1 MSGILDNP
9 IYFIFTMITNI
20 SFYETIQADGS
31 SGIEMEEV
39 KKRSYSNRTTH
50 QMNDEEALERASTS
64 DDQYRGEAVENEIIR
79 DENNDSGHHELEEE
93 LDQVDI
99 INENT
104 LGDEVDTISVSHH
117 CENII
122 GAAATSMDNGTKD
135 LVDGGEKPIEPE
147 DKMKMAFSYHQ
158 SNVLYIL
165 FLLGFGTSL
174 ALDIVFQMHRLEIL
188 LQTLFM
194 RMV

>member
-20 SFYETIQADGS
+20 SFYETIQTDGS

-64 DDQYRGEAVENEIIR
+64 DDQNRRGVNENEIIQ

-135 LVDGGEKPIEPE
+135 LVDGGENPVEPE
-147 DKMKMAFSYHQ
+147 DKMKMTFSYHQ

-174 ALDIVFQMHRLEIL
+174 ALDIVFQMHR
-188 LQTLFM
+188 
-194 RMV
+194 

>member
-20 SFYETIQADGS
+20 SFYETVPADGS
-31 SGIEMEEV
+31 SGIEMQEV
-39 KKRSYSNRTTH
+39 KKKSYSNRTTH
-50 QMNDEEALERASTS
+50 QMNEEAELEVASTS
-64 DDQYRGEAVENEIIR
+64 DDQYRGEAVENELCQ

-99 INENT
+99 INENAPV
-104 LGDEVDTISVSHH
+104 DEVGTISVSHH
-117 CENII
+117 SENII
-122 GAAATSMDNGTKD
+122 GAAATSTDNGTKD
-135 LVDGGEKPIEPE
+135 LVDAGEEPIEPP
-147 DKMKMAFSYHQ
+147 DKMKMTFSYHQ

-174 ALDIVFQMHRLEIL
+174 ALDIVFQMHRWKML
-188 LQTLFM
+188 L
-194 RMV
+194 

>member
-64 DDQYRGEAVENEIIR
+64 DDQYRGMAVENDLSQ
-79 DENNDSGHHELEEE
+79 DENNDSGYDIQE
-93 LDQVDI
+93 QVDI
-99 INENT
+99 INENAP
-104 LGDEVDTISVSHH
+104 GDEVDTISVLNRSD
-117 CENII
+117 NII
-122 GAAATSMDNGTKD
+122 EANGIYKDNGTKD
-135 LVDGGEKPIEPE
+135 LVDGGEEPVE
-147 DKMKMAFSYHQ
+147 PPDKMKMTFSYHQ

-174 ALDIVFQMHRLEIL
+174 ALDIVFQMHR
-188 LQTLFM
+188 
-194 RMV
+194 

>member
-9 IYFIFTMITNI
+9 IYLIFTMITNI
-20 SFYETIQADGS
+20 SFYETIQTDGS

-64 DDQYRGEAVENEIIR
+64 DDQNRRGVIENEISR
-79 DENNDSGHHELEEE
+79 DEENDSGHYEHEDDNKE
-93 LDQVDI
+93 QVDI
-99 INENT
+99 INENAP
-104 LGDEVDTISVSHH
+104 GDEVDTISVLNRSDKLI
-117 CENII
+117 EANGIYK
-122 GAAATSMDNGTKD
+122 DNGTKD
-135 LVDGGEKPIEPE
+135 LVDGGEEPIEPP
-147 DKMKMAFSYHQ
+147 DKMKMTFSYHQ

-174 ALDIVFQMHRLEIL
+174 ALDIVFQMHR
-188 LQTLFM
+188 
-194 RMV
+194 